1 MSSEKENKKWHYLK
15 VNRGRYLCL
24 EHGSFCDNCDGYV
37 KKCPLCESSKEDKKN
52 WQINPVNRALE
63 IIRGLQQRSI
73 SRFSILSG
81 IVAAL
86 GLLALFNDNTATVLN
101 KAINSP
107 SGILLFFASICF
119 FASFIFYLASMAHV
133 KVTYRDKT
141 CGIFGTAKFLKK
153 TTKCWERYMVCYLH
167 AFEICH
173 KVGNIL
179 LCSSVGFLIL
189 FIISLP
195 ILCFICK

>member
-1 MSSEKENKKWHYLK
+1 MCSEEENKKWHYLK
-15 VNRGRYLCL
+15 VNRGRYLCPR
-24 EHGSFCDNCDGYV
+24 HGGFCDSCDGYA
-37 KKCPLCESSKEDKKN
+37 KECPLCESLDEDKKN

-63 IIRGLQQRSI
+63 IIRGLQARSI

-86 GLLALFNDNTATVLN
+86 GLFALFNDNTATALN
-101 KAINSP
+101 KAINSS
-107 SGILLFFASICF
+107 SGILLFISSVCF
-119 FASFIFYLASMAHV
+119 FLSFICYLASMAHV

-167 AFEICH
+167 VFEICH
-173 KVGNIL
+173 KGGNIL
-179 LCSSVGFLIL
+179 LCSSIFLLITFIVIHSPL
-189 FIISLP
+189 F
-195 ILCFICK
+195 